1 MTAGLQDDA
10 GVRRPPASGPPT
22 VAPLVQSRW
31 LFRRLTSTC
40 SRPPLRLY
48 LPVAPIH
55 SDVTMGAGKVKGLDE
70 DGYKKHQDK
79 VSCTAN
85 ALIKQDTPR

>member
-1 MTAGLQDDA
+1 
-10 GVRRPPASGPPT
+10 
-22 VAPLVQSRW
+22 
-31 LFRRLTSTC
+31 
-40 SRPPLRLY
+40 
-48 LPVAPIH
+48 
-55 SDVTMGAGKVKGLDE
+55 MGAGKVKGLDE